1 MLYLILLL
9 PAALAVCCCVLHPDG
24 GRARSAVLLAVQG
37 AELLLVLLAVC
48 RGAELVSPV
57 WHMSEALTFSLRLD
71 RLAGFFCLLTAACWL
86 LTMVYALRYMTHEE
100 RQPRFYVF
108 FFLTETMV
116 LGTALAAD
124 FVTLYLFFEM
134 TTLLSFPLV
143 LHAQSDR
150 ACSARRSISTTPSR
164 ARFSPCSGS
173 SCSRPMSRSALYRAV
188 RSPRPPDGR
197 VLAASFCVI
206 LGLGAKAGLFPLH
219 NWLPSAHPWLP
230 PRRARCSRASSRR
243 SA

>member
-9 PAALAVCCCVLHPDG
+9 PAALAVCCCVLRPDG

-150 ACSARRSISTTPSR
+150 AVLGASKYLYYSVAGAFLALFGIVVLASYVPL
-164 ARFSPCSGS
+164 RFVQGGSLTSP
-173 SCSRPMSRSALYRAV
+173 A
-188 RSPRPPDGR
+188 DGR

-219 NWLPSAHPWLP
+219 NWLPSAHPVAPAPASAL
-230 PRRARCSRASSRR
+230 RALSRR